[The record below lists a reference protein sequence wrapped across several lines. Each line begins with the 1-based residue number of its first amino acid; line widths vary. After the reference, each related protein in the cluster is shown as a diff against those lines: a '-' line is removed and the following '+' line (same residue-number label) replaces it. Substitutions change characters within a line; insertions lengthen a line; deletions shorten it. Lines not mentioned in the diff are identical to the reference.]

1 MTTPTRWR
9 RGMSSPGPWASR
21 GGGAR
26 PSRVARGAARA
37 QAGAGD
43 YDRDT
48 LTTRHALAYA
58 VGAQGHWDQ
67 AESEFRE
74 VFYARARLLGE
85 KNFHTLTTR
94 NELAHALAEQGRW
107 QDAETMYRK
116 VLLAR
121 RDVLGE
127 ESRDTLATWH
137 ALASTIEQQGRR
149 ADATANTV
157 RFPPPNCGSW
167 ARTTQPPWPPGKP

>member
-1 MTTPTRWR
+1 VL
-9 RGMSSPGPWASR
+9 
-21 GGGAR
+21 GGCH
-26 PSRVARGAARA
+26 
-37 QAGAGD
+37 
-43 YDRDT
+43 RDT

-127 ESRDTLATWH
+127 EAGTRWQPGMRSRTPSSSRED
-137 ALASTIEQQGRR
+137 EQMPRP
-149 ADATANTV
+149 NTV
-157 RFPPPNCGSW
+157 RFSPPNCGSW
-167 ARTTQPPWPPGKP
+167 ARMTQPPWPPGKP